1 MEITELQKDLAATF
15 RWTARLNMHEGVAN
29 HFSACV
35 PGSSTDFYVNKAGL
49 HFSQIKAS
57 DIILVT
63 KDNIEELKKKPDLV
77 DPTAINIHGA
87 IHQKV
92 PHARCIF
99 HVHSKYATALSTL
112 KDPIMKPIDQNTM
125 IFFNRVSVF
134 NEFGGLGVEDESIKM
149 ANALGNKQHL
159 LLANHGIITTGE
171 TIAEGFN
178 YLYYFEKAAET
189 YLTALSTNK
198 ELNIVSDEIAEKTAQ
213 ETADYPI
220 NLAQLHLDQIKKILD
235 DNKATNITTIDL
247 KDKSSIADYMV
258 VASGTSSRHIQAV
271 SEILLQ
277 QLKQSGLKHC
287 TIEGKE
293 SDDWKLIDAIE
304 VVVHIFHPEKRSLYN
319 LEKMWENV
327 LPKQNINA

>member
-35 PGSSTDFYVNKAGL
+35 PGSSTDFYVNKAGI

-134 NEFGGLGVEDESIKM
+134 NEFGGLGFEDESIKM

-198 ELNIVSDEIAEKTAQ
+198 ELNVVSDEIAEKTAQ
-213 ETADYPI
+213 ETAGYPI

-235 DNKATNITTIDL
+235 KEEPDY
-247 KDKSSIADYMV
+247 KD
-258 VASGTSSRHIQAV
+258 
-271 SEILLQ
+271 
-277 QLKQSGLKHC
+277 
-287 TIEGKE
+287 
-293 SDDWKLIDAIE
+293 
-304 VVVHIFHPEKRSLYN
+304 
-319 LEKMWENV
+319 
-327 LPKQNINA
+327 

>member
-1 MEITELQKDLAATF
+1 MEITELQIDLAATF

-35 PGSSTDFYVNKAGL
+35 PGSSSDFYVNKAGL

-134 NEFGGLGVEDESIKM
+134 NEFGGLGFEDESIKI

-189 YLTALSTNK
+189 YLTALSTKK

-235 DNKATNITTIDL
+235 KEEPDY
-247 KDKSSIADYMV
+247 KD
-258 VASGTSSRHIQAV
+258 
-271 SEILLQ
+271 
-277 QLKQSGLKHC
+277 
-287 TIEGKE
+287 
-293 SDDWKLIDAIE
+293 
-304 VVVHIFHPEKRSLYN
+304 
-319 LEKMWENV
+319 
-327 LPKQNINA
+327 